1 MYVALYWDRLL
12 RKKGFVKIFHV
23 KITGLIL
30 AIVWVFSSMVAQ
42 AQSLIRDTE
51 IEEMLRDFTNPL
63 LRAAGLQTTSVDLY
77 IVNDPSLNA
86 FVTHG
91 QNIFIHT
98 GTILEAATPN
108 QLKGVIAHEAGHIA
122 AGHIVRGDQG
132 NKSAYGSML
141 IAAGVGIAA
150 ILAGEGEAGAAILAG
165 SQQFGT
171 ISILAY
177 TRANEA
183 AADQLAEKYLEASG
197 QSGRGLLQFF
207 EKFRYQEL
215 LSGARRYPYFQSH
228 PLSNER
234 IDKLRSLVEES
245 PFKDVKD
252 TDEEIHAL
260 KMAQAK
266 LIGFIDAPQTVFSK
280 FPESD
285 TSKPARYARS
295 VSYYRAGDLKEALR
309 EINSLIKD
317 EPDNPYF
324 YELKG
329 QMLYE
334 SGKGADAIAPLH
346 KAIALKP
353 DAALIRIALGQ
364 ALIERNTPETVK
376 EGVKELKLALRREP
390 QNGFAWY
397 QLSQGYDRL
406 HEPSLARYAIAEQAF
421 SVGNYQRAR
430 SFAQRAQAGLA
441 NDRTHLRRVNDILV
455 ISETQLARQ
464 KQRRR

>member
-1 MYVALYWDRLL
+1 MAGRM
-12 RKKGFVKIFHV
+12 RKKGCVNRIRIKFA
-23 KITGLIL
+23 GLIFTIL
-30 AIVWVFSSMVAQ
+30 WVFSALSAQ

-77 IVNDPSLNA
+77 IVNDPTLNA
-86 FVTHG
+86 FVTRG
-91 QNIFIHT
+91 QNIFINT
-98 GTILEAATPN
+98 GTILEANTPN
-108 QLKGVIAHEAGHIA
+108 QLKGVIAHETGHIA
-122 AGHIVRGDQG
+122 AGHIVRSDQG
-132 NKSAYGSML
+132 TKSAYGSML
-141 IAAGVGIAA
+141 IAAGVGLAA

-165 SQQFGT
+165 SQQFGV
-171 ISILAY
+171 ISILSY

-234 IDKLRSLVEES
+234 IDKLRQLVEES
-245 PFKDVKD
+245 PYKDVKD

-280 FPESD
+280 FPETD
-285 TSKPARYARS
+285 TSKPARYARA
-295 VSYYRAGDLKEALR
+295 VSYYRAGDLKAALR
-309 EINSLIKD
+309 EIDSLIAD
-317 EPDNPYF
+317 EPKNPYF

-334 SGKGADAIAPLH
+334 SGKGELAIAPLR
-346 KAIALKP
+346 KAIELKP
-353 DAALIRIALGQ
+353 EAALIRIALGQ
-364 ALIERNTPETVK
+364 ALIEKNKPESVK
-376 EGVKELKLALRREP
+376 EGVRELKLALRHEP

-406 HEPSLARYAIAEQAF
+406 DKPAMARYAIAEQAF
-421 SVGNYQRAR
+421 SVGNYQRAM
-430 SFAQRAQAGLA
+430 SFAKRAQAGLA
-441 NDRTHLRRVNDILV
+441 NDRTYLRRVNDIIV
-455 ISETQLARQ
+455 ISETQMARQ